1 MSEPTR
7 SETGEAREELR
18 RDRRWEYLLIAQA
31 VFAVV
36 ISMDVLTALLAITIL
51 KPMRR
56 KHLELSAIDKSALGM
71 NTA

>member
-36 ISMDVLTALLAITIL
+36 IIAAIVFV
-51 KPMRR
+51 R
-56 KHLELSAIDKSALGM
+56 EAFF
-71 NTA
+71 